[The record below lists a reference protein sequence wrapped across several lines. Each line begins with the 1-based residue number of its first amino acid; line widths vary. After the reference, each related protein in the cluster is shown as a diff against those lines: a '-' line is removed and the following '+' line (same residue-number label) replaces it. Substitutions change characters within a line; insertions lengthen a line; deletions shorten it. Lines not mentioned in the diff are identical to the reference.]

1 MKRGKYTCRILKDI
15 RRQIAEANGIEFVT
29 SECRFKGDCLGT
41 CPKCEAE
48 IRYLEEELRRK
59 SLSGKAVAIAG
70 ISAGM
75 LIMGGCSPTSAKASA
90 ETSSEITS
98 DTIST
103 VLTDSVISEATDTAE
118 FLNGTKMKGKG
129 LQTEVNTKESTSAK
143 PVIIRSGA
151 EVIVEERPYGFD
163 VDEYDTDRIFEVVE
177 ERPTFPGGDKALLGY
192 LKDNIRYPK
201 DVHVDKDVVRTVL
214 WLVIKKDGQI
224 GDIKVMRSLGPEF
237 DNEAIRVVKTLP
249 RFSPGR
255 MRGKPVNSYYTLAV
269 SFYRPVSEK

>member
-15 RRQIAEANGIEFVT
+15 RRQIAEANDIEFVT
-29 SECRFKGDCLGT
+29 SECRYKGDCPGT

-48 IRYLEEELRRK
+48 IHYLEEELRRR

-75 LIMGGCSPTSAKASA
+75 LIMGGCSHTST
-90 ETSSEITS
+90 ETSSETTS
-98 DTIST
+98 DTHST
-103 VLTDSVISEATDTAE
+103 VLTDSVIPETTDTLE
-118 FLNGTKMKGKG
+118 FLNGTKMNGKD
-129 LQTEVNTKESTSAK
+129 LQTEVNTKKSKSDN

-151 EVIVEERPYGFD
+151 EVIVEERRYGFD

-177 ERPTFPGGDKALLGY
+177 ERATFPGGDKALLDY
-192 LKDNIRYPK
+192 IKDNIRYPK
-201 DVHVDKDVVRTVL
+201 DVQVDKDVVRVVL
-214 WLVIKKDGQI
+214 WFVIKKDGQI
-224 GDIKVMRSLGPEF
+224 GDIKVMRSHGPEF

-255 MRGKPVNSYYTLAV
+255 MKGKPVNSYYTLPV
-269 SFYRPVSEK
+269 SFYRPTSAE